1 MLQFISTFESVIFSS
16 ELKEVLFSSD
26 SDVTLT
32 FSIAG
37 VDVFTNIYTPDSSR
51 NIRVYALDEI
61 YNTMRPS
68 AVSSVAIRLQNTSGD
83 QISAQFN
90 CIQCTALINA
100 TAEFYLDRYFIIGTC
115 SDYRHTAPGR
125 DEKFWVYQTDVAR
138 TLTRK
143 AYYIDANNAMT
154 SVSYTYPSQI
164 QPNTLQEISFNT
176 DDLQVSGKSLYKV
189 EFSDG
194 LRKLVYEVDTR
205 RDIDSVHFRY
215 QNIFGLLDDIYYFG
229 LKETELSSEL
239 ETGQL
244 NGKWVNT
251 KAKAYPS
258 VKVHSGYI
266 SRTEIYPYI
275 AFISSSERY
284 LVDENGYARTVALT
298 EQETKYSNSN
308 SDLIDFTVTFRREKD
323 ALVIGVSDNRIFDQT
338 FDMTFN

>member
-1 MLQFISTFESVIFSS
+1 
-16 ELKEVLFSSD
+16 
-26 SDVTLT
+26 
-32 FSIAG
+32 
-37 VDVFTNIYTPDSSR
+37 
-51 NIRVYALDEI
+51 
-61 YNTMRPS
+61 
-68 AVSSVAIRLQNTSGD
+68 
-83 QISAQFN
+83 
-90 CIQCTALINA
+90 
-100 TAEFYLDRYFIIGTC
+100 
-115 SDYRHTAPGR
+115 
-125 DEKFWVYQTDVAR
+125 
-138 TLTRK
+138 
-143 AYYIDANNAMT
+143 MT

-251 KAKAYPS
+251 KAKASPS

-308 SDLIDFTVTFRREKD
+308 SDLIDFSVTFRREKD